1 MKVSLCSAFNAEKDG
16 ISDYSGYLA
25 KELAKLVD
33 ARLVCLEQFVSEDVF
48 YKKKA
53 DEANQGDIV
62 HIQFNYPYFNGQM
75 PYRNKLLFFLRQIK
89 RPAVLTMHE
98 VRIGYEPIRSDIITA
113 ARRWVF
119 NNTIFFWNFWS
130 RLYHREIFKMVNRII
145 VHTRDQYEMIAPLA
159 KDKGK
164 LIVIP
169 HAIPIIEPDKKNI
182 CHLKAKERL
191 GLNGK
196 TVLSIFGFIN
206 KKKGYELTLACLK
219 ELPEDVVLLIAGGPM
234 TDNLVDRQYYS
245 FIEKEISAAELTK
258 RVKITGY
265 LYPEDIPEVM
275 AATDICLAPFSSS
288 SASGA
293 LSLCVAYNKPIIA
306 SDIEGH
312 KEING
317 RLKCLELFR
326 QGESKDLLDKIN
338 GFLLNQ
344 NSLSGFVEAAKAYSN
359 EFSYAK
365 IAERTVMLYREVL
378 AQESAA

>member
-98 VRIGYEPIRSDIITA
+98 VRIRYEPIRSDIITA

-130 RLYHREIFKMVNRII
+130 RLYHREIFKIVDRII

-169 HAIPIIEPDKKNI
+169 HAIPAIEPDKKNI
-182 CHLKAKERL
+182 CPLKAKEKL
-191 GLNGK
+191 GLEGK

-206 KKKGYELTLACLK
+206 KKKGYELTLKCLK
-219 ELPEDVVLLIAGGPM
+219 ELPDDIVLLIAGGPM

-245 FIEKEISAAELTK
+245 FIEKEISAAALTK
-258 RVKITGY
+258 RVIITGY
-265 LYPEDIPEVM
+265 LYPPDIPDVM

-293 LSLCVAYNKPIIA
+293 LSLCIAYNKPIIA

-312 KEING
+312 QEINS
-317 RLKCLELFR
+317 RIRCLDLFR
-326 QGESKDLLDKIN
+326 HGESKDLLDKIN
-338 GFLLNQ
+338 RLLANQ
-344 NSLSGFVEAAKAYSN
+344 NYLSGLVEASKAYSD
-359 EFSYAK
+359 EYSYTK
-365 IAERTVMLYREVL
+365 IAEKIVLIYGEVL
-378 AQESAA
+378 GQEGR